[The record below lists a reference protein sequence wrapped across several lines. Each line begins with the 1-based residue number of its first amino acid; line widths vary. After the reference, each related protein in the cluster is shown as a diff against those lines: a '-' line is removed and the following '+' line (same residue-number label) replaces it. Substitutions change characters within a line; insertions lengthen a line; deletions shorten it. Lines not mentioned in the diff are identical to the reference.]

1 MVLQQIV
8 TGYFDS
14 RKFDDTVDS
23 LNTEIASYVES
34 DPSKFITYDEYKTAV
49 AELKKLI
56 TLRAESIS
64 GQLDET
70 IPSTTSGQE
79 ADSSALIDAS
89 SINMNALGSMM
100 GGGMGGEG
108 FGGGGNGGQ
117 EFGQEMQMPDFE
129 QNQTIQTSSTSLI
142 CGVNPFVLFMLIV
155 VFCGA
160 FVFIMKWKR
169 AF

>member
-1 MVLQQIV
+1 MQQIV

-108 FGGGGNGGQ
+108 FGRGGNEGQ
-117 EFGQEMQMPDFE
+117 EFGQEMQMPDSE
-129 QNQTIQTSSTSLI
+129 QNQTSQTSATSLI
-142 CGVNPFVLFMLIV
+142 WGVNPFILFMLIL
-155 VFCGA
+155 VFYGT
-160 FVFIMKWKR
+160 FVFIMEWKR
-169 AF
+169 EF